1 MLTFVKFLVV
11 VLAGGAVMV
20 LVAGQLGLLAGPAP
34 RKLGVE
40 NGRLKPPSTTPNS
53 VSSQAGLYADHP
65 MRAYAEIEPF
75 RYSGD
80 GKAALARL
88 AEVVKAT
95 PRVTVVTEEPDYLYA
110 QCRTALLK
118 FTDDLEFWLDE
129 SAQVIHVRS
138 SSRLGRKDFGVNR
151 TRVEAIR
158 QSFSAVAIANS

>member
-20 LVAGQLGLLAGPAP
+20 LVAGQLGLLAGPVP

-40 NGRLKPPSTTPNS
+40 NGRLKPPSKTPNS

-80 GKAALARL
+80 GKAAFARL
-88 AEVVKAT
+88 AEVVKGTA
-95 PRVTVVTEEPDYLYA
+95 RVTVVTNEPDYLYA
-110 QCRTALLK
+110 QCRSALLK
-118 FTDDLEFWLDE
+118 FTDDLELWLDE

-158 QSFSAVAIANS
+158 QSLSAVASANS